1 MSGAEHVESHAWL
14 CLDRRCWVSIVRLLV
29 SVIVG
34 GYQFLSLILVLLL
47 AKEQLSCEC
56 LCVGSICQWRTYGVG
71 RILPLSHRQIK
82 RLCRVFLGFLL
93 GLNISVLAALLQAF
107 PKVALILNE
116 WTVINSILTSRSER
130 MM

>member
-1 MSGAEHVESHAWL
+1 MSV
-14 CLDRRCWVSIVRLLV
+14 V
-29 SVIVG
+29 VG

-56 LCVGSICQWRTYGVG
+56 LCVGSSCQWRTYGLG

-130 MM
+130 MMRPI